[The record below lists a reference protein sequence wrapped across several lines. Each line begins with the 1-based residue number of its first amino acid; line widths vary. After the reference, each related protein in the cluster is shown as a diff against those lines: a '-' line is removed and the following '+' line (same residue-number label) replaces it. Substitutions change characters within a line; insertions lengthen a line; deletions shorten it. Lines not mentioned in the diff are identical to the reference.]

1 MNKSSEAFDT
11 ARSEYIEGYV
21 EKKEHV
27 FPTLSLIAKE
37 FKLSLSTLRKK
48 AANEG
53 WYKKRKH
60 HQNSKEEFE
69 MRKQFKGKYSKLAQI
84 SRNSLVFVE
93 YFQNA
98 INDEIEKV
106 KNNKTTHSIE
116 DMNRLITCS
125 QKIQRLAEQA
135 NATLTNLENPLMS
148 LLENQ
153 EFNIT

>member
-1 MNKSSEAFDT
+1 VNKSPEAFHT

-21 EKKEHV
+21 EKKEHI

-60 HQNSKEEFE
+60 HQISREEFV
-69 MRKQFKGKYSKLAQI
+69 MRKQFKGIYSKLSQV

-93 YFQNA
+93 YFQNS
-98 INDEIEKV
+98 INKEIEAAKRGE
-106 KNNKTTHSIE
+106 KIHTIE
-116 DMNRLITCS
+116 DMARLVTTV
-125 QKIQRLAEQA
+125 QKLQRLSEEA
-135 NATLTNLENPLMS
+135 NSTLNNLEDSLMS
-148 LLENQ
+148 FTE
-153 EFNIT
+153 

>member
-60 HQNSKEEFE
+60 HQKSREEFV
-69 MRKQFKGKYSKLAQI
+69 MRKQFKGKYSKLAQV

-98 INDEIEKV
+98 INEEIEKV
-106 KNNKTTHSIE
+106 KKNKTPHSIE
-116 DMNRLITCS
+116 DMNRLITCI
-125 QKIQRLAEQA
+125 QRTQRLAEQA

-148 LLENQ
+148 LIE
-153 EFNIT
+153 

>member
-1 MNKSSEAFDT
+1 MNKFSEVFDS
-11 ARSEYIEGYV
+11 ARSKYIEGCV
-21 EKKEHV
+21 EKKGHI

-60 HQNSKEEFE
+60 HQNSQEEFE
-69 MRKQFKGKYSKLAQI
+69 MRKQFKGKYSKLAQV
-84 SRNSLVFVE
+84 SRNSLVFIE

-98 INDEIEKV
+98 INEEIEKV

-135 NATLTNLENPLMS
+135 NTTLTNLENPLMS
-148 LLENQ
+148 LTE
-153 EFNIT
+153 

>member
-1 MNKSSEAFDT
+1 MNKTSEAFDS
-11 ARSEYIEGYV
+11 ARSEYIEGYE
-21 EKKEHV
+21 EKNKLI
-27 FPTLSLIAKE
+27 FPTLALVAKE
-37 FKLSLSTLRKK
+37 FNVSFSTLRKK

-60 HQNSKEEFE
+60 HQNSREEFE
-69 MRKQFKGKYSKLAQI
+69 MRKQFKGKYSKLAQV

-98 INDEIEKV
+98 INEEIEKV
-106 KNNKTTHSIE
+106 KKNKTTHSIE

-135 NATLTNLENPLMS
+135 NATLTNLENPLIS
-148 LLENQ
+148 LLE
-153 EFNIT
+153 

>member
-1 MNKSSEAFDT
+1 MRVNKTSEAFDS
-11 ARSEYIEGYV
+11 ARSEYIEGYE
-21 EKKEHV
+21 EKNEHI
-27 FPTLSLIAKE
+27 FPTLSLVAKE

-69 MRKQFKGKYSKLAQI
+69 MRRQFKGKYSKLAQI

-98 INDEIEKV
+98 INEEIEKV
-106 KNNKTTHSIE
+106 KKNKTTHSIE
-116 DMNRLITCS
+116 DMNRLITCI
-125 QKIQRLAEQA
+125 QKMQRLAEQA

-148 LLENQ
+148 LIE
-153 EFNIT
+153 

>member
-21 EKKEHV
+21 EKKEHI

-69 MRKQFKGKYSKLAQI
+69 MRKQFKGKYSKLAQV

-93 YFQNA
+93 YFQNS
-98 INDEIEKV
+98 INKEIEAAKRGE
-106 KNNKTTHSIE
+106 KIHTIE
-116 DMNRLITCS
+116 DMARLVTTV
-125 QKIQRLAEQA
+125 QKLQRLSEEA
-135 NATLTNLENPLMS
+135 NSTLNNLEDSLMS
-148 LLENQ
+148 FTE
-153 EFNIT
+153 